1 MPYEKIGKNEPV
13 CIADEVPFEIPDSWE
28 WVRISSIGS
37 IVRGSGIK
45 RAETIEFGKPCV
57 RYEELYTTYHTSF
70 NQAVSFVSED
80 LFERCKHFSYGD
92 ILMTLAGENKPD
104 IVNAVAYLGNDLI
117 AAGGDLA
124 YWTAHGMNPLYLTY
138 LMASPYIV
146 GRKVNLAT
154 GNIIV
159 HISGDKL
166 GTILIPIPP
175 LSEQQRIVD
184 KILEAEVKLAEYVGK
199 ENSLNVLQ
207 NNFPDAL
214 KKSILQWAVQGKLVP
229 QGPND
234 EPASVLLER
243 IRAEKQKLI
252 AEQKALTHCKE
263 KVFCDECENTKWIS
277 LDVKKIIAHL
287 LGTKED
293 GSDVIGV
300 YPLLP
305 NGTCRFIVFDFD
317 NHEKGAEVTDFAN
330 TDNEW
335 HKEVDALR
343 KMCELNGIRP
353 LVERSRSGKGAHVW
367 IFFKKAIPAATARN
381 FGFLLLDKGSTSIN
395 LKSFH
400 YYDRMYPSQ
409 DVASSIGNLIA
420 LPLQGQALKNGN
432 SAFVDEN
439 WNAYPDQWDA
449 LFNKTRKLGIEDV
462 EQCMAKWQ
470 GELAEVR
477 GTLTNIEK
485 NVRPK
490 PWKKK
495 CEFCKSDVVGKLHMV
510 LGNGVYIDTLNLMPR
525 IQNQVRSLAA
535 FDNPEFYKNKRLGYS
550 NYYNFSAVYLGKD
563 IDGYIQ
569 IPRGLR
575 ENIIQECE
583 KAGISVDVSDQR
595 ETGQPIRVSFKGD
608 LRMQQELAAE
618 KLLSHSDGVLS
629 AATAFGKTVVCSYL
643 IAERK
648 VNTLILLQSKD
659 LLNQWVDELNHFLEI
674 REEPPEYETKTG
686 RKKKR
691 NSVIGVLHGNKNT
704 LTGIIDVAMVGSMY
718 SRGKFNE
725 RINSYGMVIMDECH
739 HAASNTSM
747 ELLQKI
753 NAKYVY
759 GVSATPKRGDSLDRI
774 IYMLLGP
781 LRHRFTA
788 LERAKEQG
796 IGHYFVLRYTR
807 VVDTAESKDNINK
820 AYNLISIS
828 KVRNEMI
835 IDDVI
840 TCVARKQTPVILT
853 RFKEHAKFLHDAL
866 KEKADH
872 VFLLY
877 GDNSDKENAEIR
889 VKLKQIPE
897 NESLILVATGQKIG
911 EGFDFPRL
919 DVLMLAAP
927 VSFEGRL
934 EQYVGR
940 LNRDYVGKEAVYV
953 YDYIDSH
960 VRYFDKMYAKRLRTY
975 RKMGFSIWTQEL
987 QPKQIINAIFDS
999 VNYTEKFEQDI
1010 VESEKMVVISSPDI
1024 RQDKIDRFLLLVKKR
1039 QEVGVK
1045 VTVITTD
1052 PEDITYGKS
1061 DVCYELIRAM
1071 QLVGINVITRTEV
1084 EECFAVIDDE
1094 IVWHGGM
1101 NLLGKADVWDN
1112 LMRIRNSQV
1121 ATELLEIALGCSE
1134 ERRKSE

>member
-1 MPYEKIGKNEPV
+1 MQTPKKFSSFSDQVSWISDEKGIKIKDREYAEEMLRQIGYFPLMGGYKHL
-13 CIADEVPFEIPDSWE
+13 F
-28 WVRISSIGS
+28 RISNTKKYKAG
-37 IVRGSGIK
+37 
-45 RAETIEFGKPCV
+45 
-57 RYEELYTTYHTSF
+57 TSF
-70 NQAVSFVSED
+70 EEIVS
-80 LFERCKHFSYGD
+80 
-92 ILMTLAGENKPD
+92 
-104 IVNAVAYLGNDLI
+104 
-117 AAGGDLA
+117 
-124 YWTAHGMNPLYLTY
+124 LY
-138 LMASPYIV
+138 
-146 GRKVNLAT
+146 KF
-154 GNIIV
+154 
-159 HISGDKL
+159 D
-166 GTILIPIPP
+166 
-175 LSEQQRIVD
+175 
-184 KILEAEVKLAEYVGK
+184 AE
-199 ENSLNVLQ
+199 
-207 NNFPDAL
+207 
-214 KKSILQWAVQGKLVP
+214 
-229 QGPND
+229 
-234 EPASVLLER
+234 
-243 IRAEKQKLI
+243 
-252 AEQKALTHCKE
+252 
-263 KVFCDECENTKWIS
+263 
-277 LDVKKIIAHL
+277 
-287 LGTKED
+287 
-293 GSDVIGV
+293 
-300 YPLLP
+300 
-305 NGTCRFIVFDFD
+305 
-317 NHEKGAEVTDFAN
+317 
-330 TDNEW
+330 
-335 HKEVDALR
+335 LR
-343 KMCELNGIRP
+343 EL
-353 LVERSRSGKGAHVW
+353 
-367 IFFKKAIPAATARN
+367 FFKY
-381 FGFLLLDKGSTSIN
+381 LL
-395 LKSFH
+395 
-400 YYDRMYPSQ
+400 Q
-409 DVASSIGNLIA
+409 
-420 LPLQGQALKNGN
+420 
-432 SAFVDEN
+432 
-439 WNAYPDQWDA
+439 
-449 LFNKTRKLGIEDV
+449 IER
-462 EQCMAKWQ
+462 QM
-470 GELAEVR
+470 
-477 GTLTNIEK
+477 
-485 NVRPK
+485 
-490 PWKKK
+490 
-495 CEFCKSDVVGKLHMV
+495 
-510 LGNGVYIDTLNLMPR
+510 
-525 IQNQVRSLAA
+525 RSLM
-535 FDNPEFYKNKRLGYS
+535 S
-550 NYYNFSAVYLGKD
+550 YYF

-725 RINSYGMVIMDECH
+725 RINYYGMVIMDECH

-796 IGHYFVLRYTR
+796 IGHYFVPRYTR
-807 VVDTAESKDNINK
+807 VVDTVESKDNINK
-820 AYNLISIS
+820 AYNLISTS

-835 IDDVI
+835 VDDVI
-840 TCVARKQTPVILT
+840 TCITRKQTPVILT
-853 RFKEHAKFLHDAL
+853 RFKEHAKFLYDAL
-866 KEKADH
+866 KGKADH

-877 GDNSDKENAEIR
+877 GDNSDKENTEIR
-889 VKLKQIPE
+889 GRLKQVPGS
-897 NESLILVATGQKIG
+897 ESLVLVATGQKIG

-975 RKMGFSIWTQEL
+975 RKTGFSIWTQES
-987 QPKQIINAIFDS
+987 QPKQLVNAIFDS

-1024 RQDKIDRFLLLVKKR
+1024 RQDKIDRFLLLIKKR

-1061 DVCYELIRAM
+1061 DVCYELIRTM
-1071 QLVGINVITRTEV
+1071 QLVGINVITRTEI